1 MGSAPSW
8 RHQEEIM
15 DTSNEL
21 LEKLNETE
29 RWEMCKSPSE
39 TYVKIM
45 GEGCSHLFPSMEEA
59 VEHILA
65 NAKKK

>member
-1 MGSAPSW
+1 
-8 RHQEEIM
+8 M